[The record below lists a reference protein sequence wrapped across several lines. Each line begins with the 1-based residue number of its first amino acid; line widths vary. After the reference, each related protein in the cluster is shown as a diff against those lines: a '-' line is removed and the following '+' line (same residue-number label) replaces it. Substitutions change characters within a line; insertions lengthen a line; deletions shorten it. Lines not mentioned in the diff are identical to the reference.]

1 MSTPE
6 NDTTSTITL
15 GNLNLEYALII
26 LHARLM
32 RSGMS
37 FDDAFRKMS
46 DVKHLLDKNTLQSS
60 TVEEDAYSVG
70 HVNVSE
76 TDNSITLS
84 AQKQPYALAGA
95 VDPRLNISASFDE
108 VSCLL
113 SFTITLD

>member
-1 MSTPE
+1 MYKPE
-6 NDTTSTITL
+6 SIAKPIVTL
-15 GNLNLEYALII
+15 GDLNLEYALIL

-46 DVKHLLDKNTLQSS
+46 DVKHLLCKNTLHSS
-60 TVEEDAYSVG
+60 TAEEDAYSIG
-70 HVNVSE
+70 HVSVSE

-84 AQKQPYALAGA
+84 AQKHLHALAGA

-113 SFTITLD
+113 SFTVILD